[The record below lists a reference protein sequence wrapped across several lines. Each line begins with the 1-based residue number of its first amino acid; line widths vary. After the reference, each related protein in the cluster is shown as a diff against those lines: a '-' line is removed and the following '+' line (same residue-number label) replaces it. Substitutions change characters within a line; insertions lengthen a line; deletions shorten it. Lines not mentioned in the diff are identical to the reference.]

1 MEEADEIVTSV
12 QGIFEQVQTEFVA
25 AASTME
31 SGRWTGLDMD
41 GRSRISK
48 SCREEVGR
56 SDAVL
61 FRITSIFLG
70 QRK

>member
-31 SGRWTGLDMD
+31 HGRWTGLDMD
-41 GRSRISK
+41 GRSRISR
-48 SCREEVGR
+48 SCREEVG
-56 SDAVL
+56 VY
-61 FRITSIFLG
+61 T
-70 QRK
+70 